1 VLQTQNASIPALAPV
16 AVARHR
22 VVLSWL
28 WCGAGWL
35 LLAAGF
41 LLIFYLLDLLLPP
54 LDRSV
59 LRAGLRGGIGVSL
72 IGLIYQLSRAAR
84 ARGRQWRAATAGAE
98 MARDR
103 RSPILY
109 LRSFQDDK
117 FSYFNFDKS
126 FEETLASVFRTVG
139 PVIAVARPDETLP
152 PIGAARMQVPEGRW
166 REAVIDLLGRA
177 AIVVIRPGTTS
188 GVLWEVQEAVRR
200 VSPTRL
206 LIAIP
211 PIAGNKQ
218 TRAQRDALYGQF
230 RSLVGSVFLVALPEA
245 IGDAAFIAFD
255 AAWQSQLLQAGAKQ
269 SYLYRPQSEIRNALI
284 PFLQRLGLPARRPRW
299 ELAPAT
305 IAVGLI
311 VASGQAIYNDGPE
324 WVPYEPKGA
333 RFASALPG
341 DVEQTTEALPTS
353 IGDLEIHTA
362 RADWKGIA
370 FRITYTDYPD
380 SVAQSQSRDQI
391 LDGSREGAVQNVHGV
406 LLHETPIV
414 LDGVP
419 GRELVIRAEQL
430 KVFMKARLLLVGN
443 QMIAMFA
450 FCPED
455 EEYPDK
461 NSSNV
466 QKFFDS
472 LRLKL

>member
-28 WCGAGWL
+28 WCGAGRL

-311 VASGQAIYNDGPE
+311 VASGQSTTTGRSGCPTNRRERGSPARCRE
-324 WVPYEPKGA
+324 TSSRQPKPCPH
-333 RFASALPG
+333 RS
-341 DVEQTTEALPTS
+341 EIWRS
-353 IGDLEIHTA
+353 IRQGRLEGH
-362 RADWKGIA
+362 RLSHHLYRLSGQ
-370 FRITYTDYPD
+370 R
-380 SVAQSQSRDQI
+380 
-391 LDGSREGAVQNVHGV
+391 GAVTVARS
-406 LLHETPIV
+406 
-414 LDGVP
+414 DF
-419 GRELVIRAEQL
+419 GR
-430 KVFMKARLLLVGN
+430 
-443 QMIAMFA
+443 
-450 FCPED
+450 
-455 EEYPDK
+455 
-461 NSSNV
+461 
-466 QKFFDS
+466 
-472 LRLKL
+472 